1 VGWQYT
7 PYALGSLMTAAV
19 AAGLSVYALRR
30 RGIPGARMA
39 ALFMAGVSVWGA
51 AYAVELGTTD
61 LAANILW
68 SKIGYVGIV
77 LVPFS
82 WLGFTVEYTGRGAW
96 LGRHTLALLAVV
108 PVLTLVLVFTNE
120 GHHLFWSATSLD
132 TSGPFVILS
141 LNHGPAFWVWLA
153 YAYALLLAGG
163 ALVVSMLLR
172 SGSLYSK
179 QGWALLFG
187 MAAPWLGN
195 ALYLSGLNP
204 VPGLDL
210 TPFCFLLTGVA
221 TAVAIS
227 RFRLLDVVPVARAAV
242 VDGMKDGVIVLDP
255 QNRILDMNPAARCIS
270 KLPPSEAI
278 GLPADQVISSEE
290 VLREIQ
296 GGSDEVRTQVRI
308 GDGVARRDYEMT
320 LSSLR
325 GRGARAIRFIVVRDV
340 TERVEREL
348 LFRLIV
354 ENASDVV
361 EIYER
366 DASFRYV
373 SPSIERV
380 LGYEPEEALKLGNV
394 REIIHPDDV
403 DWVLARFEEIWTT
416 PGVNAPVSFRMR
428 HADGSWRYMEGIY
441 NNLLHDPE
449 VGGVVATW
457 RDVTGRVEAEEEARK
472 LNAELEA
479 RVTERTAELSMTLSE
494 LKESERALTENEERY
509 RSLVENIPVVVYM
522 DRIDAESST
531 MYISPRVEQVLGY
544 LPDEFTSD
552 AGFWPDVLHP
562 DDREMVLAENDRTNR
577 TGEPFR
583 MQYRMIRK
591 DGSVVWIEDE
601 AVLIRDEEGRPMYWQ
616 GVFADITGRR
626 KVEEKLEES
635 EAKYRAI
642 FENAVE
648 GIFQTTPEGRLITAN
663 PAMARIFGYES
674 PEALASSA
682 TDVAAELYA
691 NPARREELAAG
702 MRREGSISGFEAK
715 VLRRDG
721 SVAWTSVN
729 ARAVRDEA
737 GELIAYEGTL
747 EDVTERVEARRTLE
761 RRVAGLTRIA
771 ASLTVDQPLKATLDS
786 LAAGVVGT
794 TAALACSV
802 YLIDPKS
809 GTLLLTGVYGLP
821 DGYADAVRA
830 SWREGRPSPAQS
842 AFESHDPLLVQSGQ
856 RLLLEDP
863 GYTPIHA
870 SIREAS
876 WDTIYITPLV
886 AWGESLGTINVYY
899 PPDWKPAEDEETFLE
914 AVANQ
919 AAVAVQN
926 ARLFSA
932 AQGAAALQE
941 RQRLSRELHDS
952 VSQALYGIAL
962 GSRTART
969 LLDRDPSSAVEPLDY
984 VLSLAEAGLAEM
996 RALIFELRPEALETD
1011 GLIAALEKQ
1020 AAALHVR
1027 HEIRVNTALCDVEP
1041 RMSPETK
1048 EALYRIAQE
1057 AMQNTVKHAGAS
1069 NVDLKL
1075 EQENGT
1081 VALEVSDDGSGFDPS
1096 GSFPGHLGLRS
1107 MRERA
1112 TQIGGTLEILSK
1124 PGEGTRVLTRIP
1136 L

>member
-30 RGIPGARMA
+30 HGIPGARMA

-163 ALVVSMLLR
+163 VLVVSMLLR

-308 GDGVARRDYEMT
+308 GDGAARRDYEVT

-325 GRGARAIRFIVVRDV
+325 GRGTRAIRFIVVRDV

-380 LGYEPEEALKLGNV
+380 LGYEPEEALKLANA
-394 REIIHPDDV
+394 REMIHPEDV

-479 RVTERTAELSMTLSE
+479 RVTERTAELSMALTE

-591 DGSVVWIEDE
+591 EGSVVWIEDE
-601 AVLIRDEEGRPMYWQ
+601 AVLIRDEERRPMYWQ

-691 NPARREELAAG
+691 DPARREELAAG

-809 GTLLLTGVYGLP
+809 GTLLLTGTHGLP

-856 RLLLEDP
+856 KLLLEDP

-996 RALIFELRPEALETD
+996 RALIFELRPEALETE

-1075 EQENGT
+1075 EQENGS

>member
-1 VGWQYT
+1 
-7 PYALGSLMTAAV
+7 MTAAV

-255 QNRILDMNPAARCIS
+255 QNRILDMNPAALCIS
-270 KLPPSEAI
+270 RLPPSEAI
-278 GLPADQVISSEE
+278 GLSADRVISSEE
-290 VLREIQ
+290 VLREIH

-308 GDGVARRDYEMT
+308 GDGASRRDYEMT

-380 LGYEPEEALKLGNV
+380 LGYEPEEALKLANA
-394 REIIHPDDV
+394 REMIHPDDV

-479 RVTERTAELSMTLSE
+479 RVTERTAELSMALSE

-691 NPARREELAAG
+691 DPARREELAAG
-702 MRREGSISGFEAK
+702 MHREGSISGFEAQ

-856 RLLLEDP
+856 KLLLEDP

-870 SIREAS
+870 SIRAAS

-996 RALIFELRPEALETD
+996 RALIFELRPEALESE

-1075 EQENGT
+1075 EQENGS

-1096 GSFPGHLGLRS
+1096 ESFPGHLGLRS

-1112 TQIGGTLEILSK
+1112 TQIGGTLKILSK

>member
-1 VGWQYT
+1 
-7 PYALGSLMTAAV
+7 MTAAV
-19 AAGLSVYALRR
+19 AAGLSVYVLRR
-30 RGIPGARMA
+30 RGIPGARMG
-39 ALFMAGVSVWGA
+39 ALFMAAVSLWAA

-61 LAANILW
+61 LAANVFW
-68 SKIGYVGIV
+68 SKVQYVGIV

-96 LGRHTLALLAVV
+96 LGRRTLALLSVV

-120 GHHLFWSATSLD
+120 WHHLFWSETSVD
-132 TSGPFVILS
+132 PSGSFVT
-141 LNHGPAFWVWLA
+141 LNVSHGVVFWAWIA

-163 ALVVSMLLR
+163 VLVVSMLLR

-179 QGWALLFG
+179 QGGALLFG

-195 ALYLSGLNP
+195 ALYLFGLNP

-221 TAVAIS
+221 TAAAIS
-227 RFRLLDVVPVARAAV
+227 RFSLLDVVPVARAAV
-242 VDGMKDGVIVLDP
+242 VEGMKDGVIVLDP
-255 QNRILDMNPAARCIS
+255 QNRILDMNPAALCIS

-278 GLPADQVISSEE
+278 GLSADKVISNEG
-290 VLREIQ
+290 VLREIY
-296 GGSDEVRTQVRI
+296 GGTDEIRTQVKV
-308 GDGVARRDYEMT
+308 GDGAARRDYEVT

-325 GRGARAIRFIVVRDV
+325 SGETRAIRFMVVRDV

-354 ENASDVV
+354 ENASDIV

-373 SPSIERV
+373 SPSIKRV
-380 LGYEPEEALKLGNV
+380 LGYEPEEALKLGNA
-394 REIIHPDDV
+394 REIIHPDDA
-403 DWVLARFEEIWTT
+403 DWVLARFEEIWST
-416 PGVNAPVSFRMR
+416 PGVSEPVSFRMR

-449 VGGVVATW
+449 VGGVVVAW

-479 RVTERTAELSMTLSE
+479 RVTERTAELSKTLSE
-494 LKESERALTENEERY
+494 LRESERALTENEGRY
-509 RSLVENIPVVVYM
+509 RSLVENIPAVVYV
-522 DRIDAESST
+522 DRVDAESST
-531 MYISPRVEQVLGY
+531 MYISPRVKQMLGY
-544 LPDEFTSD
+544 LPEEFTSD
-552 AGFWPDVLHP
+552 DGFWPAVLHP
-562 DDREMVLAENDRTNR
+562 DDREMVLAENEHTNR

-583 MQYRMIRK
+583 MQYRMICK
-591 DGSVVWIEDE
+591 NGSVVWVQDE
-601 AVLIRDEEGRPMYWQ
+601 AVLISDDEGRPLYWQ

-635 EAKYRAI
+635 EAKYREI

-682 TDVAAELYA
+682 TDVTAALYA
-691 NPARREELAAG
+691 DPARREEFAAG

-715 VLRRDG
+715 VLRKDG

-729 ARAVRDEA
+729 ARAVRDDA
-737 GELIAYEGTL
+737 GELVAYEGTL

-786 LAAGVVGT
+786 LAAGVVDT

-809 GTLLLTGVYGLP
+809 RTLLLTGVYGLP
-821 DGYADAVRA
+821 DGYADAVWA

-842 AFESHDPLLVQSGQ
+842 AFESHDPLLVENGQ
-856 RLLLEDP
+856 RLLLEDA
-863 GYTPIHA
+863 GYAPVHP
-870 SIREAS
+870 SIREAP

-886 AWGESLGTINVYY
+886 ARGESLGTINVYY
-899 PPDWKPAEDEETFLE
+899 PPDWKPAEDEETFLG

-926 ARLFSA
+926 TRLFSA

-969 LLDRDPSSAVEPLDY
+969 LLDRDPSSAVEPLEY

-996 RALIFELRPEALETD
+996 RALIFELRPEALESE
-1011 GLIAALEKQ
+1011 GLITALEKQ
-1020 AAALHVR
+1020 AAALHAR
-1027 HEIRVNTALCDVEP
+1027 HEIRVNTELCDEEP
-1041 RMSPETK
+1041 AMSPETK

-1057 AMQNTVKHAGAS
+1057 AMQNTVKHAGAA
-1069 NVDLKL
+1069 NVDLRL
-1075 EQENGT
+1075 EQENGS
-1081 VALEVSDDGSGFDPS
+1081 VALEISDDGSGFDPS

-1112 TQIGGTLEILSK
+1112 AQIGGTLEIESA

-1136 L
+1136 CSFAPK